1 MKKTSCPK
9 TSASERPDRNV
20 SRQRA
25 TAQNLAKGMLDAGYI
40 FRYCSLIMVV
50 LISLSYG
57 CSSPPVTQEKSIQE
71 LKAVV
76 RNPNIQSNDAR
87 FYHESQKSLV
97 SIRYRNSGQSHAYR
111 VITDLK
117 VFLDSHNV
125 PINVPIEDDSIGFES
140 TLAPNAS
147 RELRGILPDTF
158 FEKVLNGTEKLTMAF
173 TAQYQNEQGKQ
184 FEAFSIWQF
193 SRSTME
199 PFLLKDRAN

>member
-1 MKKTSCPK
+1 MLFRSC
-9 TSASERPDRNV
+9 A
-20 SRQRA
+20 
-25 TAQNLAKGMLDAGYI
+25 
-40 FRYCSLIMVV
+40 LIMVV

-57 CSSPPVTQEKSIQE
+57 CSSPPVIQEKTIQE
-71 LKAVV
+71 LKAIV

-125 PINVPIEDDSIGFES
+125 PMNVPIQEDSIAFDS
-140 TLAPNAS
+140 TLAPNAA
-147 RELRGILPDTF
+147 RVLRGILPDPF
-158 FEKVLNGTEKLTMAF
+158 FEKVMDGTAKLTIVF
-173 TAQYQNEQGKQ
+173 TAQYQNEQGKP
-184 FEAFSIWQF
+184 FEASSIWQF

-199 PFLLKDRAN
+199 PFLLEERAN